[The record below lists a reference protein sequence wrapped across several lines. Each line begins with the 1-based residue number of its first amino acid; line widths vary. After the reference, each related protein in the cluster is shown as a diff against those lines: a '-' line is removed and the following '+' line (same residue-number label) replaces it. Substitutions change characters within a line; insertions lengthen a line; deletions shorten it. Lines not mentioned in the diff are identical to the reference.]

1 MSGGNSRSFDG
12 LPPMSLIRAKQSTIL
27 MDS

>member
-12 LPPMSLIRAKQSTIL
+12 LPPMNLIRTKQSAIL